1 MHTSTSRTFKNVTLL
16 CPQESLSFD
25 YVAILK
31 RAGAGQPAKNEC
43 WVLLSQKRLS
53 LWEPA
58 ALILTA
64 LSHTWDPAHL
74 LTAQPTPHLLTRP
87 INPPGQIET
96 LLYLAS
102 CAASALM
109 KVFIMYFAK

>member
-1 MHTSTSRTFKNVTLL
+1 MSA
-16 CPQESLSFD
+16 C
-25 YVAILK
+25 
-31 RAGAGQPAKNEC
+31 KNEC

-58 ALILTA
+58 ALTLTS

-87 INPPGQIET
+87 INPLGQIEI
-96 LLYLAS
+96 LPYVAS
-102 CAASALM
+102 HAASALM
-109 KVFIMYFAK
+109 KVFIMCFAK